1 VRKAEIEAVGE
12 LAGEALA
19 AGGGFIQRMHQGIAE
34 RPFGILGLGALPV
47 RVIHDRV
54 AGSVYNGLRGAFT
67 VAARAGAGVWAET
80 AGDDGPRLSARPV
93 GSLSLA
99 ALNGLYG
106 DRIRRR
112 GNALALG
119 MEIRRHGEEVPLT
132 PTGLVQAFP
141 DAGPRVAVFLHGLFE
156 TDESWGHFP
165 LFADPARRRTYGER
179 LQDELGFTPVHIRY
193 NTGLHVSDNGRELAR
208 LLAALTEAWPR
219 ELEEIVLV
227 GHSMGGLVARSAC
240 HYGEADEHS
249 WIPSVRHVFCL
260 GTPHLGA
267 DLEKGLN
274 ALGSAL
280 ARLPETRALSSFINA
295 RSDGIKDLRYGS
307 CVEADWCDC
316 DPDEFLRDR
325 CQEVPFLAH
334 AHYYFV
340 AATLAEG
347 PLGSAVGDLLV
358 RVPSASGRG
367 NGKGRRI
374 PFEVANGQ
382 ELSGLTHFHLLNHPA
397 VYAQLRTWISGQA
410 QVSPIKR

>member
-1 VRKAEIEAVGE
+1 
-12 LAGEALA
+12 
-19 AGGGFIQRMHQGIAE
+19 
-34 RPFGILGLGALPV
+34 
-47 RVIHDRV
+47 
-54 AGSVYNGLRGAFT
+54 
-67 VAARAGAGVWAET
+67 
-80 AGDDGPRLSARPV
+80 
-93 GSLSLA
+93 
-99 ALNGLYG
+99 
-106 DRIRRR
+106 
-112 GNALALG
+112 
-119 MEIRRHGEEVPLT
+119 
-132 PTGLVQAFP
+132 
-141 DAGPRVAVFLHGLFE
+141 
-156 TDESWGHFP
+156 
-165 LFADPARRRTYGER
+165 
-179 LQDELGFTPVHIRY
+179 
-193 NTGLHVSDNGRELAR
+193 
-208 LLAALTEAWPR
+208 
-219 ELEEIVLV
+219 
-227 GHSMGGLVARSAC
+227 
-240 HYGEADEHS
+240 
-249 WIPSVRHVFCL
+249 VRHVFCL

-280 ARLPETRALSSFINA
+280 ARLPETRGLSSFINA
-295 RSDGIKDLRYGS
+295 RSVGIKDLRYGS

-397 VYAQLRTWISGQA
+397 VYAQLRTWISGQV